1 VYLYLFYY
9 FIFIFIYLNVSGVN
23 AELLKLRIWRDDKF
37 MRRPTANCTIVALS
51 ATCFIDFFSVATAA
65 LLLKPGRQQQQQQ

>member
-1 VYLYLFYY
+1 M
-9 FIFIFIYLNVSGVN
+9 N

-51 ATCFIDFFSVATAA
+51 ATCFIDFFFCGNGGLALEARTTAA
-65 LLLKPGRQQQQQQ
+65 AAAVTTMHGK